1 MEALLQRA
9 IIGIGH
15 VVLVLLVSPLM
26 VNLIKKIK
34 AHFQCRR
41 GPGLLQGYYD
51 LWKLLKKDAVISE
64 HASWIFRA
72 TPYVVFSATLLAA
85 AIIPAFTVLPPIG
98 RVGDV
103 IAVIYLLG
111 LARFFTALAGLD
123 TASSFGGMGS
133 SREMMIS
140 SLAEPVII
148 TALFVLAITAGSTNL
163 SEIISSSL
171 TSGYMQPS
179 YLLILL
185 ALLIV
190 VIAETGRVP
199 VDNPATH
206 LELTMVHEAMV
217 LEYTGRD
224 LALIEW
230 ASSIKLMLLLTLIAN
245 VFLPWGIAREIT
257 WVFMLSGIA
266 AIVIKVTV
274 LASIIAVVESSTA
287 KLRLFRVPELIG
299 GSFALAMLAL
309 ILRITG
315 KG

>member
-15 VVLVLLVSPLM
+15 IVLVLLVSPLV

>member
-245 VFLPWGIAREIT
+245 VFLPWGIARETT